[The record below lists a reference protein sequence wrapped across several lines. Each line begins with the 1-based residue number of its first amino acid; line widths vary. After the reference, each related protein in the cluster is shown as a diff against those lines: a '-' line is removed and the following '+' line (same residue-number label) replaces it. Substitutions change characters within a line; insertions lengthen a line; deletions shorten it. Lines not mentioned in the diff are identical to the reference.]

1 MKRWATWT
9 AAAALLATGS
19 VLAEDRLD
27 LNEAGTEQLAAVLN
41 GVGEVKAEA
50 IVEYREENGGFDS
63 VDELTEV
70 NGIGDA
76 TVSDN
81 RDLLTVSQ

>member
-27 LNEAGTEQLAAVLN
+27 LNEAGAEQLAAVLN

>member
-9 AAAALLATGS
+9 AAAALLATES

-27 LNEAGTEQLAAVLN
+27 LNEAGMQRLADLLK

-63 VDELTEV
+63 VDELAEV
-70 NGIGDA
+70 NGIGDV

-81 RDLLTVSQ
+81 HDLLTVSQ